1 MGFSHVKFITKAR
14 DPHLISWYAIWHMYY
29 IYTYY
34 DMLTVIFYDAFQTF
48 HLTYILRFLSDL
60 YFCILFDI
68 HEVQTFYVPYISD
81 ILSDMYSAIIIWDTL
96 LRFYLTDC
104 FTFYLTWGLRSRLCR
119 CFCCFWLACALA
131 PSPIPMPLMR
141 SSLWR
146 YPKQSSIDGFSIIN
160 PPF

>member
-14 DPHLISWYAIWHMYY
+14 DPHLISWYAIWHMYH
-29 IYTYY
+29 IYTHIMTCYLSFFT
-34 DMLTVIFYDAFQTF
+34 MHFRHFIWHIFCDFY
-48 HLTYILRFLSDL
+48 LTYISDV
-60 YFCILFDI
+60 LFDI

-104 FTFYLTWGLRSRLCR
+104 FIPDMGAAESLVPV
-119 CFCCFWLACALA
+119 CFWLACALA